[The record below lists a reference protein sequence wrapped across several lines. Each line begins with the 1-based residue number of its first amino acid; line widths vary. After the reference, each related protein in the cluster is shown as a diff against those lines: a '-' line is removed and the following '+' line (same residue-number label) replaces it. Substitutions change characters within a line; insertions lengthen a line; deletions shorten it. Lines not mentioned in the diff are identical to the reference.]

1 MIIAK
6 VPALEPGCQA
16 RLWCLVSVDKRHAAA
31 QAESRRMSELAQYA
45 ILFGLTLG
53 TLGLVASLYALA
65 RAIGKSRAEPAKDVP
80 ATGGTLS
87 RDAVWVRYH
96 AKYYGYAL
104 LFLAFDMEMAFM
116 YPWAVVYR
124 EEGLVA
130 LLDMGV
136 FLAILFLGLLYGW
149 SQGALR
155 RQ

>member
-1 MIIAK
+1 MNA
-6 VPALEPGCQA
+6 
-16 RLWCLVSVDKRHAAA
+16 
-31 QAESRRMSELAQYA
+31 LAQYA
-45 ILFGLTLG
+45 ILLGLTLG
-53 TLGLVASLYALA
+53 AVGFVVCLYALA
-65 RAIGKSRAEPAKDVP
+65 RSIGRSRAEPGKDVP
-80 ATGGTLS
+80 ATAGSLS
-87 RDAVWVRYH
+87 RDPVWVRYH

-124 EEGLVA
+124 EEGLIA

-155 RQ
+155 RQE